1 MIGTSVCVGGGLST
15 KRQESAVCWFKQNN
29 GTWGPRLKSVRYLPR
44 KYENLGSCF
53 QHPHKKL
60 GMEVGSCNPSS
71 EEAENS
77 SGFGEKDWAAIE
89 EYTQF

>member
-1 MIGTSVCVGGGLST
+1 MCVCGGLST

-29 GTWGPRLKSVRYLPR
+29 GTWGPGLKSARYLPR

-53 QHPHKKL
+53 QHPHKEL

-71 EEAENS
+71 EEAENG